1 MRERELK
8 EKKTKYHVGPALR
21 ENGRAVSAPW
31 RRLRAP
37 FSVSGGKRN
46 AFPSKLLEN
55 GVGKHS
61 RGPPA
66 GTGRHLDEK
75 VAHRPTGI
83 CRLPG
88 FRHLPDPA
96 LSSSSPPPQK
106 KNIPPHPPPPTH
118 KQSAEEIEAQ
128 IERVKK
134 RRRESAQRSR
144 ARKSLFVKSLEVE
157 NRELKR
163 ELFRLRAVVEAALA
177 AGHTLHPSA
186 LVPPPSFAAAA
197 GAAAAG
203 AAAYFADEREDDDGD
218 DREEEEEES
227 CRGDMGERGASN
239 AAFSSKS
246 TGGISGRGSPI
257 STDC

>member
-1 MRERELK
+1 MLAQRSERMAVPFPRLGAAFAPLFLFQAVNKMRSPRSCSRTEWESTRE
-8 EKKTKYHVGPALR
+8 ALPRGR
-21 ENGRAVSAPW
+21 EDTST
-31 RRLRAP
+31 RRWHIARQ
-37 FSVSGGKRN
+37 
-46 AFPSKLLEN
+46 AF
-55 GVGKHS
+55 VVF
-61 RGPPA
+61 RGFVIFLTPLSP
-66 GTGRHLDEK
+66 
-75 VAHRPTGI
+75 
-83 CRLPG
+83 RLP
-88 FRHLPDPA
+88 
-96 LSSSSPPPQK
+96 PPPQK
-106 KNIPPHPPPPTH
+106 KNIPPHPPPPAH
-118 KQSAEEIEAQ
+118 KQSAAEIEAQ

-246 TGGISGRGSPI
+246 TGGVSGRGSPI

>member
-1 MRERELK
+1 MLDSLLNV
-8 EKKTKYHVGPALR
+8 KTESVSTSAQQQQHAAATKPAAAAFVAPPQAFLA
-21 ENGRAVSAPW
+21 NVFPAPSSLPYGAVTHANASAYAAHASQLMDGRA
-31 RRLRAP
+31 
-37 FSVSGGKRN
+37 KR
-46 AFPSKLLEN
+46 
-55 GVGKHS
+55 V
-61 RGPPA
+61 
-66 GTGRHLDEK
+66 
-75 VAHRPTGI
+75 
-83 CRLPG
+83 
-88 FRHLPDPA
+88 
-96 LSSSSPPPQK
+96 K
-106 KNIPPHPPPPTH
+106 K
-118 KQSAEEIEAQ
+118 SAEEIEAQ

-246 TGGISGRGSPI
+246 TGGVSGRGSPI